1 MQVTPVGSL
10 GREDP
15 LEKKMA
21 TYSDILAWELL
32 WTEEPGELWSLE
44 LQRVRH
50 DLLTKQKT
58 NELN

>member
-1 MQVTPVGSL
+1 MQVTQVGSL

-15 LEKKMA
+15 LDKKMA

>member
-1 MQVTPVGSL
+1 MQVTQVGSL
-10 GREDP
+10 GQEDP

-21 TYSDILAWELL
+21 TYSDILAWEIL

-50 DLLTKQKT
+50 DLLTKQMKKQM
-58 NELN
+58 N

>member
-1 MQVTPVGSL
+1 MQVTQVGSL